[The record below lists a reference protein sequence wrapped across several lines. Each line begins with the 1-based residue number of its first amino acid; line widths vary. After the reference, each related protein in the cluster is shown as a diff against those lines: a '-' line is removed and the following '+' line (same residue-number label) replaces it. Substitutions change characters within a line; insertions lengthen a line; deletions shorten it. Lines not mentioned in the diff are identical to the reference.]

1 MLAMQVVS
9 RVRQRYG
16 VKMTLR
22 QLFRGPTVSAIAAAV
37 AQQQQEASA

>member
-16 VKMTLR
+16 VKLSLR
-22 QLFRGPTVSAIAAAV
+22 QLFRGPTVSAIAAEV
-37 AQQQQEASA
+37 AQQQEASA